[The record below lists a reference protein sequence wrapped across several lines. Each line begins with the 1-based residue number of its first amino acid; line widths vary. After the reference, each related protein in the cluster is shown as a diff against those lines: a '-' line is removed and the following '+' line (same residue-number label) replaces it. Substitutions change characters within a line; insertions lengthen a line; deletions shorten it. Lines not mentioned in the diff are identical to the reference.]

1 MTSAVPVLLLLLL
14 LGGGVGWALGTWK
27 GKPVLGVVTG
37 FALGPLG
44 WILMLMYPS
53 QRGER
58 LQPGG
63 ANSVDR

>member
-14 LGGGVGWALGTWK
+14 VCGGVGWVLGTWK
-27 GKPVLGVVTG
+27 GKPVLGAFTG

-53 QRGER
+53 PRGER
-58 LQPGG
+58 LQPDG